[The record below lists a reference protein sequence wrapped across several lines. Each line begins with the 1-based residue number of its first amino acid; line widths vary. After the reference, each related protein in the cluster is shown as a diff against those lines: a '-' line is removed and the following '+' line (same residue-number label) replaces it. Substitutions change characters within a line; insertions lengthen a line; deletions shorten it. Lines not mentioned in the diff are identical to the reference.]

1 MIIFKTKELIL
12 FTRNIERIFMH
23 SSQKVINQPE
33 LYQLDYLNIRLG
45 KSLLIELD
53 ELFSCYGFIEL

>member
-1 MIIFKTKELIL
+1 
-12 FTRNIERIFMH
+12 MH